1 MKQIILDLT
10 QKNIELEITEDSE
23 IIGVFVGTKDMIID
37 TNINLIHNAPH
48 IQSRTNIRAL
58 LFDNAKFNILCNLI
72 INKGAKETDAYFKI
86 DALKMSSES
95 SAIITPSLEIME
107 DDVKGGHGATVGQIN
122 ADQLNYLLTRG
133 LDIKTAKQLI
143 VFGFVRELIEKIQD
157 IEIKDKFLKE
167 INNV

>member
-10 QKNIELEITEDSE
+10 QKNIEIEIDEDCE
-23 IIGVFVGTKDMIID
+23 IIGVFVGTSNMIID
-37 TNINLIHNAPH
+37 TTINLIHSKPH
-48 IQSRTNIRAL
+48 ILSRTDIRAL
-58 LFDNAKFNILCNLI
+58 LFDNSKFNILCNLI

-86 DALKMSSES
+86 NALKMSSES
-95 SAIITPSLEIME
+95 TAIITPSLEIME

-133 LDIKTAKQLI
+133 LDIKTAQQLI
-143 VFGFVRELIEKIQD
+143 VFGFVRELIERIDD
-157 IEIKDKFLKE
+157 IDIKNKFLRE